1 LQQRDL
7 PNIRHLRAFCEVARR
22 GSISQAAEHV
32 HLSQPAITQAIA
44 KLEEEVGASLF
55 DRRPDGMAVSSV
67 GALFQDRV
75 ERALERLRA
84 GTREAIRIGGR
95 KGVRGFSDFDQLLTA
110 AQVRALTA
118 VADAGNFSLAA
129 RNVGISQPTIHRAA
143 RDLERLSGLS
153 LFTRTPVGIVL
164 TPAAKA
170 LVQHVKLALAELGQG
185 FAEVGERLGVDSGRI
200 VVGSMPLSR
209 TFILPSAINALV
221 RERPDVQIDVIDGPY
236 NDLLHGLRHGDIDV
250 LIGALRDPLPIDDV
264 VQEPLFEDP
273 LAVVARA
280 FHPLIRKPGLTLD
293 DLAGCQWVVPRRG
306 TPTRARF
313 ETLFAGRTPRGLIE
327 TSSQILVRGL
337 LLDSDRLTLISAHQ
351 IRHEH
356 ELGLL
361 MILPVNLV
369 GTERTIGLTMR
380 RGWRPTATQAR
391 FLDLLR
397 AAGRQAVSPVARA

>member
-1 LQQRDL
+1 MKRM

-44 KLEEEVGASLF
+44 KLEEEVGVSLF
-55 DRRPDGMAVSSV
+55 DRRPDGMAVSAA
-67 GALFQDRV
+67 GALFLDRA
-75 ERALERLRA
+75 ERALERLRT

-95 KGVRGFSDFDQLLTA
+95 KGARGLADFDQLLTV
-110 AQVRALTA
+110 AQIRALTA

-129 RNVGISQPTIHRAA
+129 RTVGISQPTIHRAA

-153 LFTRTPVGIVL
+153 LFVRTVAGIAL
-164 TPAAKA
+164 TPPAKA
-170 LVQHVKLALAELGQG
+170 LVQHVKLAVAEMEQG
-185 FAEVGERLGVDSGRI
+185 FAEVGEGPGGDSARI

-209 TFILPSAINALV
+209 PYILPTAVNALV
-221 RERPDVQIDVIDGPY
+221 RERPDVHIDVIDGPY
-236 NDLLHGLRHGDIDV
+236 DDLLHGLRHGEIDV

-280 FHPLIRKPGLTLD
+280 FHPLSRKAALTPD

-306 TPTRARF
+306 TPTRDRF
-313 ETLFAGRTPRGLIE
+313 ETLFASRRPRGLVE

-337 LLDSDRLTLISAHQ
+337 LLGSDRLTLISAHQ

-361 MILPVNLV
+361 VILPVDLG
-369 GTERTIGLTMR
+369 GTERPIGLTVR
-380 RGWRPTATQAR
+380 RGWHPTATQER
-391 FLDLLR
+391 FLALLR
-397 AAGRQAVSPVARA
+397 EAGRQAASPVPRV

>member
-1 LQQRDL
+1 MKEI

-44 KLEEEVGASLF
+44 NLEAAAGAPLF
-55 DRRPDGMAVSSV
+55 DRRPDGMAVSGV
-67 GALFQDRV
+67 GVLFLDRA
-75 ERALERLRA
+75 ERALERLRT

-95 KGVRGFSDFDQLLTA
+95 KGVRGFQDFDQLLTA

-129 RNVGISQPTIHRAA
+129 RNVGISQPTMHRAA
-143 RDLERLSGLS
+143 RDLERLSGLA
-153 LFTRTPVGIVL
+153 LFTRTATGIVL

-170 LVQHVKLALAELGQG
+170 LVQHVKLAVAELEQG
-185 FAEVGERLGVDSGRI
+185 FAEVTESLGGDSGRI

-209 TFILPSAINALV
+209 TFILPNAINALV
-221 RERPDVQIDVIDGPY
+221 RERPDVGVDVIDGPY
-236 NDLLHGLRHGDIDV
+236 DDLLHGLRHGDIDV

-264 VQEPLFEDP
+264 EQEPLFEDP

-280 FHPLIRKPGLTLD
+280 FHPLTRKPAVTLD
-293 DLAGCQWVVPRRG
+293 DLAACQWVVPRLG

-313 ETLFAGRTPRGLIE
+313 DALFAGRPPRGLVE

-337 LLDSDRLTLISAHQ
+337 LLGSDRLTFISAHQ

-361 MILPVNLV
+361 VVLPVDLA
-369 GTERTIGLTMR
+369 GTERPIGLTMR
-380 RGWRPTATQAR
+380 RGWRPTATQKR
-391 FLDLLR
+391 FLDFLR
-397 AAGRQAVSPVARA
+397 EAGRMAVSPVPFP